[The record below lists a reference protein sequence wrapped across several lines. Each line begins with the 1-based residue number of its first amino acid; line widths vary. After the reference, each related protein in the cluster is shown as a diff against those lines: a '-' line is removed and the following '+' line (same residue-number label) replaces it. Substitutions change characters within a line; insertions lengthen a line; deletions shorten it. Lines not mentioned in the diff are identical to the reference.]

1 MRVALDTV
9 YADDVPA
16 QDTLSIMDTLERL
29 DPLTYTAARSA
40 KYPDTEFGL
49 ALKQTAMLIK
59 AEVGLEVSAIDVG
72 GWDTHFA
79 QGSTSGLMPNLTED
93 LAEGL
98 AAFHA
103 DMFDR
108 MRDLTTVSMS
118 EFGRRA
124 SENGSLGTDHGH
136 ESMMMV
142 LGGNVNGGKVHGEW
156 PGMREGQLIGPGD
169 LAVTTDYR
177 DVLSEI
183 LTRRL
188 NNEALSDIFPNHEP
202 RMVGIIG

>member
-103 DMFDR
+103 DMFDH
-108 MRDLTTVSMS
+108 MQGLTTVT
-118 EFGRRA
+118 G
-124 SENGSLGTDHGH
+124 
-136 ESMMMV
+136 V
-142 LGGNVNGGKVHGEW
+142 
-156 PGMREGQLIGPGD
+156 
-169 LAVTTDYR
+169 
-177 DVLSEI
+177 
-183 LTRRL
+183 
-188 NNEALSDIFPNHEP
+188 
-202 RMVGIIG
+202 

>member
-1 MRVALDTV
+1 MHLTDEQLNEYLDNEIVDRAQVELHLFACDDCAARLTALRALFDEIESLPELALSRDIAAPVTRRIDGR
-9 YADDVPA
+9 AAVPA
-16 QDTLSIMDTLERL
+16 V
-29 DPLTYTAARSA
+29 PRS
-40 KYPDTEFGL
+40 L
-49 ALKQTAMLIK
+49 
-59 AEVGLEVSAIDVG
+59 
-72 GWDTHFA
+72 
-79 QGSTSGLMPNLTED
+79 
-93 LAEGL
+93 
-98 AAFHA
+98 
-103 DMFDR
+103 
-108 MRDLTTVSMS
+108 S

-124 SENGSLGTDHGH
+124 SESGSLGTDHGH
-136 ESMMMV
+136 ECMMMV

-169 LAVTTDYR
+169 LVVTTDYR